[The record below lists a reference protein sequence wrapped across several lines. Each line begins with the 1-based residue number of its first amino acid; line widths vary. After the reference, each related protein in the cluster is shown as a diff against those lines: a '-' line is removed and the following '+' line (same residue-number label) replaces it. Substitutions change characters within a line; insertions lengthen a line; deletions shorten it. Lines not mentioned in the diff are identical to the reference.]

1 MSFAPYQ
8 WRHDQGYLPP
18 PGSVPVPIIPAMSA
32 PVHQIAYQAPPPP
45 PAYCFPPGQPVLA
58 AAPPPPPKPSS
69 LAPSHCSKKSDSKPP
84 PASDYAPPS
93 LRPGINYLFASPNNH
108 TILHIFSKAA
118 PIWEEKYHGQNLN
131 FKMFKV
137 ATSFRVK
144 TVIERILKKTEEQEE
159 CKDWAVTEVV
169 EGGCGVWR
177 KGTTIKYEDDK
188 AQGELVSMGWN
199 EKRGGELP
207 PVWLV
212 VHK

>member
-18 PGSVPVPIIPAMSA
+18 PGTPSHCFTLCTKNSDPK
-32 PVHQIAYQAPPPP
+32 PP
-45 PAYCFPPGQPVLA
+45 PAPA
-58 AAPPPPPKPSS
+58 
-69 LAPSHCSKKSDSKPP
+69 P
-84 PASDYAPPS
+84 PASDYAPPT
-93 LRPGINYLFASPNNH
+93 LRPGVNYLFAEKSAH

-137 ATSFRVK
+137 ATSFQVK
-144 TVIERILKKTEEQEE
+144 TIIERILKKAGDD
-159 CKDWAVTEVV
+159 CKGWSVTEVV

-188 AQGELVSMGWN
+188 GKGDLNGMGWN
-199 EKRGGELP
+199 EKRGDKLP

-212 VHK
+212 VHKA